1 MVSGIRARTAAAAAL
16 AMAAVL
22 AGGGLWLHA
31 LLRAN
36 LLDNTTGRAELAA
49 RKVAAQLD
57 NRTLPPG
64 GRLPVPE
71 SGVDLV
77 LVQDAAGRTVATT
90 GDPKHTPDLT
100 GVPLPGPGA
109 DARSAVLPPAR
120 PGGERRAVVVVEAP
134 GAHRVYAMTVL
145 GDVDDATRAVA
156 IGLLAGAPP

>member
-57 NRTLPPG
+57 NRTLPAG
-64 GRLPVPE
+64 GRLPAPE

-77 LVQDAAGRTVATT
+77 LVRDAAGRTVAST
-90 GDPKHTPDLT
+90 GDPKLTPNSAAPRCPAPAT
-100 GVPLPGPGA
+100 TPGRPCSRRRTPAGNGA
-109 DARSAVLPPAR
+109 RWSSSKRRGRTRS
-120 PGGERRAVVVVEAP
+120 
-134 GAHRVYAMTVL
+134 
-145 GDVDDATRAVA
+145 TR
-156 IGLLAGAPP
+156 